1 LCKALE
7 GIVVQPNQFWIDN
20 NTGMRMKLL
29 HVSLFLLLILA
40 SCIPSNV
47 TETDKSDI
55 SVSVVPTNSKTEAVT
70 ATPVITETLQ
80 SKSNEIVVWI
90 AEKFSNKENKAGE
103 MLEERIQLFADS
115 HPEYTITIRLK
126 ENDGAASI
134 YPTLTLTSEAAPQAM
149 PSLVLLNR
157 MELESAAKL
166 GIIYPLTQM
175 DYTQDVDWYDY
186 AKSLS
191 LVDNSI
197 YGVPL
202 AGDAMI
208 LVSRRDPSV
217 SPAEAAA
224 NSIENLGWAELVN
237 QSETI
242 AFPGADPLG
251 LFTLTLYLSAGG
263 QLQDPELHPMVQ
275 PEILSQ
281 VYQTYE
287 KGAASGVL
295 SSWDANI
302 ETPGDALN
310 YFDQYEAQRV
320 ITTVSEYYGKWMN
333 PQEETE
339 PLPAIHGGYYAL
351 ANGWLWAIPDPDPDR
366 RIITE
371 QLVNFLSD
379 PVFLTSWSLDAD
391 YLPVRPSSVVSDPG
405 VQRKAFMGQV
415 ILSLQ
420 NIPSIDLINII
431 GPILRDGTVAVL
443 KSEMNASQAAN
454 DAVQELTPEE

>member
-1 LCKALE
+1 
-7 GIVVQPNQFWIDN
+7 
-20 NTGMRMKLL
+20 MKLL
-29 HVSLFLLLILA
+29 RASLLLLLLLA

-47 TETDKSDI
+47 EKTDSSDI
-55 SVSVVPTNSKTEAVT
+55 STSVVPINSKTEAVAT
-70 ATPVITETLQ
+70 TPVVAETLQ
-80 SKSNEIVVWI
+80 SNANEIVIWI
-90 AEKFSNKENKAGE
+90 PEKFSNKENKAGE

-134 YPTLTLTSEAAPQAM
+134 YPTLTLTNEAAPQAM
-149 PSLVLLNR
+149 PSLILLNR

-175 DYTQDVDWYDY
+175 NYTQDVDWYDY

-191 LVDNSI
+191 IVENSI
-197 YGVPL
+197 YGAAL

-208 LVSRRDPSV
+208 LVSKRGPSV

-224 NSIENLGWAELVN
+224 NSIEDLGWAELVN

-242 AFPGADPLG
+242 TFPGADPLG

-263 QLQDPELHPMVQ
+263 QLQDPELHPMIQ

-295 SSWDANI
+295 SPWDANI
-302 ETPGDALN
+302 ETSGDALD
-310 YFDQYEAQRV
+310 YFDQNEAQRA
-320 ITTVSEYYGKWMN
+320 ITTVSAYFDKWMN

-339 PLPAIHGGYYAL
+339 PLPALHGGYYAL
-351 ANGWLWAIPDPDPDR
+351 ADGWLWAVSDPDPDR
-366 RIITE
+366 RMITE
-371 QLVNFLSD
+371 QLVSFLSD
-379 PVFLTSWSLDAD
+379 PIFLAPWSLDAN

-420 NIPSIDLINII
+420 NLPTIDLINTI
-431 GPILRDGTVAVL
+431 GPIMRDGTVAVL
-443 KSEMNASQAAN
+443 QSEMNASQAAN
-454 DAVQELTPEE
+454 DVVQKLSPEE

>member
-1 LCKALE
+1 
-7 GIVVQPNQFWIDN
+7 
-20 NTGMRMKLL
+20 MKLL
-29 HVSLFLLLILA
+29 RFSLFLLLLLA
-40 SCIPSNV
+40 SCIPSSV
-47 TETDKSDI
+47 TETDGSD
-55 SVSVVPTNSKTEAVT
+55 VSTPVVPTNNKTEAVT
-70 ATPVITETLQ
+70 TTPVVAETL
-80 SKSNEIVVWI
+80 KSDFHEIVVWI
-90 AEKFSNKENKAGE
+90 PEKFSNKENKAGE
-103 MLEERIQLFADS
+103 MLEKRIQLFADS

-134 YPTLTLTSEAAPQAM
+134 YPTLTLTNEAAPQAM

-175 DYTQDVDWYDY
+175 NYTQDVDWYDY

-191 LVDNSI
+191 IVDNSI

-208 LVSRRDPSV
+208 LVSRRETAV

-224 NSIENLGWAELVN
+224 NSIEDLGWAELVN

-242 AFPGADPLG
+242 AFAGADPLG

-263 QLQDPELHPMVQ
+263 QLQDPELHPMIQ

-287 KGAASGVL
+287 KGTASGVL
-295 SSWDANI
+295 FPWDAII
-302 ETPGDALN
+302 ETPGGALD

-320 ITTVSEYYGKWMN
+320 ITIVSEYYDKWMN
-333 PQEETE
+333 PQKEIE

-351 ANGWLWAIPDPDPDR
+351 ANGWLWAVSDTDPDR
-366 RIITE
+366 RMITE
-371 QLVNFLSD
+371 QLATFLSD
-379 PVFLTSWSLDAD
+379 PNFLAPWSLEAN
-391 YLPVRPSSVVSDPG
+391 YLPVRPSSVVGDPG
-405 VQRKAFMGQV
+405 VQRKAFMGKV

-420 NIPSIDLINII
+420 NMPSTDLINTI
-431 GPILRDGTVAVL
+431 GPIMRDGTVAVL
-443 KSEMNASQAAN
+443 QSEMNAPQAAN
-454 DAVQELTPEE
+454 DAEQKLTLED